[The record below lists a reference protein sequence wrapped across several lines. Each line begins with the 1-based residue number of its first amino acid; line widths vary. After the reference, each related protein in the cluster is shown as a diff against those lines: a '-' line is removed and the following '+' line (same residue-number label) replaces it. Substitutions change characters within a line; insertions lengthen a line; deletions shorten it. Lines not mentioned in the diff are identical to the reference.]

1 MNKTLI
7 IIPIGHIFNLHLLH
21 LHCQWQESI
30 DDRAKARREGE
41 RQRKLQEKQ
50 KIVEEEKEKREN
62 AEAAFKA
69 WTEKKNIIEK
79 ERRGT
84 LDVY

>member
-1 MNKTLI
+1 MV
-7 IIPIGHIFNLHLLH
+7 H
-21 LHCQWQESI
+21 LHYQWKESI
-30 DDRAKARREGE
+30 DDRAKARREEE

>member
-1 MNKTLI
+1 ML
-7 IIPIGHIFNLHLLH
+7 
-21 LHCQWQESI
+21 QESI
-30 DDRAKARREGE
+30 DDRAKARREEE

-50 KIVEEEKEKREN
+50 KLGEEEKEKREN

-84 LDVY
+84 LDAY